1 MRASLARWGNSLAV
15 RVPREIAASI
25 GLREGAALDMSVEDG
40 ALVLRRRRYDLDELV
55 AAMAGKEPPPLE
67 MEDEAHGSEAW

>member
-15 RVPREIAASI
+15 RVPKEVAASV
-25 GLREGAALDMSVEDG
+25 GLREGAALDLTVEDG

-55 AAMAGKEPPPLE
+55 AAMAGAEPPPLIL
-67 MEDEAHGSEAW
+67 EDEPRGSEVW

>member
-15 RVPREIAASI
+15 RVPKEIASSA
-25 GLREGAALDMSVEDG
+25 GLREGAALEMTVEDG
-40 ALVLRRRRYDLDELV
+40 AVVLRRRRYDLDEMV

-67 MEDEAHGSEAW
+67 MQDEARGSEAW

>member
-67 MEDEAHGSEAW
+67 MEDEARGSEAW

>member
-1 MRASLARWGNSLAV
+1 MRASLAKWGNSLAV
-15 RVPREIAASI
+15 RLPREIAASI

-67 MEDEAHGSEAW
+67 MEDEAQGSEVW

>member
-15 RVPREIAASI
+15 RVPKEVAASL
-25 GLREGAALDMSVEDG
+25 GLREGAALDLSVEDG

-55 AAMAGKEPPPLE
+55 AAMAGAEPPPLIL
-67 MEDEAHGSEAW
+67 EDWPRGGEVW